1 MTAAGPEVAE
11 GHRMTDTETLA
22 RRRIAYV
29 RATVVRAQEPT
40 SARPGDSAVILA
52 DGSIEGFVGGVCA
65 ENSVRLAALDT
76 LRDGE
81 TLLLRVLPDHDS
93 DFPDTPGARVVVN
106 PCHSGGALEIFLQP
120 MLPRPVLQVVGDTPI
135 SRAVG
140 TLAAF
145 LEFDLETVDP
155 GRAGAGWA
163 DATAVVVAGLGRG
176 EQDAIR
182 AALDAGVGFIAL
194 VASHIRGAVVL
205 DEMGVTE
212 VERRRVHTP
221 AGLNIG
227 ARTPPEIAL
236 SIMSEVIQAIRTE
249 GLAPAAQPSPAQP
262 SPAQLPDVPLEAVD
276 PVCGMTVVTG
286 PDTLHAAVGDEDFWF
301 CRAGCRDT
309 FLKQAA

>member
-1 MTAAGPEVAE
+1 
-11 GHRMTDTETLA
+11 MTDTETLT
-22 RRRIAYV
+22 RRRIPYV

-120 MLPRPVLQVVGDTPI
+120 VLPRPVLRVVGDTPI

-140 TLAAF
+140 TLADF
-145 LEFDLETVDP
+145 LEFDLEPAGAD
-155 GRAGAGWA
+155 RAGADWNGADWA

-212 VERRRVHTP
+212 VERRRIHTP

-249 GLAPAAQPSPAQP
+249 GLASVAQPSPAE
-262 SPAQLPDVPLEAVD
+262 LPDVPLEAVD

-286 PDTLHAAVGDEDFWF
+286 PDTLHAVVGDEDFWF